1 MHMRINTII
10 NRYILKEMFFP
21 FIINLFFFTFVFL
34 MARILDI
41 TNLIVNYKISV
52 VYLLLLLAYSIPDF
66 LVFVIPMAIM
76 MSVLLTFLK
85 LSNDN
90 EILALKASGASL
102 YRMTVPV
109 LFFCLAGCLLTV
121 FMTVWGMPWGRTAFK
136 EMTVRVA
143 TSNLNAGIQERKFND
158 RFKGVVLYVGN
169 IDKSHGM
176 LRNVFIEDS
185 RAKSTLATSIV
196 APEGRLFGD
205 PGELIFQLRLFNG
218 IISQVELKNR
228 SVHTISFD
236 TYDIKL
242 DLKGAAS
249 QIKKASKGKKEMS
262 LGELRR
268 YIRQSNPE
276 DDHYYE
282 MLLELHRKFSIPFA
296 CLALGILA
304 VPLGIQSQKRQT
316 SSGLGTGLIF
326 FLLYYMLLSAGL
338 IFGESGIYP
347 PLIGMWAPNVIFG
360 GIGIYLLVRVAGER
374 PIKITVFRQRQS

>member
-1 MHMRINTII
+1 MRINTII

-34 MARILDI
+34 MARILEI

-52 VYLLLLLAYSIPDF
+52 VYFLLLLAYSIPDF

-90 EILALKASGASL
+90 EILALRASGVSL
-102 YRMTVPV
+102 YHMIVPV
-109 LFFCLAGCLLTV
+109 LFFCLAGCLLTA
-121 FMTVWGMPWGRTAFK
+121 FMSIWGMPWGRTSFK

-143 TSNLNAGIQERKFND
+143 TSNLNVGIHEKKFND
-158 RFKGVVLYVGN
+158 SFKGVMLYVGS
-169 IDKSHGM
+169 IDKTDGM
-176 LRNVFIEDS
+176 LKNIFIEDS
-185 RAKSTLATSIV
+185 RAESTLATSIV
-196 APEGRLFGD
+196 APEGKFFGNPD
-205 PGELIFQLRLFNG
+205 EMAFQLRLFDG

-228 SVHTISFD
+228 SAHTISFD

-242 DLKGAAS
+242 DLKGVAAR
-249 QIKKASKGKKEMS
+249 IKNASKDEKEMS

-268 YIRQSNPE
+268 YIHQAGPE
-276 DDHYYE
+276 DNRYYE

-304 VPLGIQSQKRQT
+304 VPLGIQSKKRQA

-338 IFGESGIYP
+338 IFGESGLYP
-347 PLIGMWAPNVIFG
+347 PFIGMWAPDVIFG
-360 GIGIYLLVRVAGER
+360 GTGIYLLVRVAGER
-374 PIKITVFRQRQS
+374 PIRMTFFRRRQS

>member
-1 MHMRINTII
+1 MRINTII
-10 NRYILKEMFFP
+10 NRFILKEMFSP
-21 FIINLFFFTFVFL
+21 FIINLFFFMFVFL

-52 VYLLLLLAYSIPDF
+52 IYILLLLAYSIPDF
-66 LVFVIPMAIM
+66 MVFVIPMAVM

-90 EILALKASGASL
+90 EILALKASGVSL
-102 YRMTVPV
+102 YRMIVPV

-158 RFKGVVLYVGN
+158 RFKGVMLYVGN
-169 IDKSHGM
+169 VDKTDGV
-176 LRNVFIEDS
+176 LRDVFIEDS
-185 RAKSTLATSIV
+185 RAKSSLATSIV
-196 APEGRLFGD
+196 APEGKLFGNPD
-205 PGELIFQLRLFNG
+205 ELIFQLRLFNG
-218 IISQVELKNR
+218 IINQVDLKNR

-236 TYDIKL
+236 TYDLKL
-242 DLKGAAS
+242 DLEGAAS
-249 QIKKASKGKKEMS
+249 RRKKVSRGRKEMS

-268 YIRQSNPE
+268 YIHQSNPE
-276 DDHYYE
+276 DDHYYK

-304 VPLGIQSQKRQT
+304 VPLGIQSQKRQA
-316 SSGLGTGLIF
+316 SSGLVTGLIF
-326 FLLYYMLLSAGL
+326 FLLYYILLSAGL
-338 IFGESGIYP
+338 IFGETGIYP
-347 PLIGMWAPNVIFG
+347 PLIGMWAPNVILG
-360 GIGIYLLVRVAGER
+360 GIGIYLLVRVAGDR
-374 PIKITVFRQRQS
+374 PIQITLFQHYKS